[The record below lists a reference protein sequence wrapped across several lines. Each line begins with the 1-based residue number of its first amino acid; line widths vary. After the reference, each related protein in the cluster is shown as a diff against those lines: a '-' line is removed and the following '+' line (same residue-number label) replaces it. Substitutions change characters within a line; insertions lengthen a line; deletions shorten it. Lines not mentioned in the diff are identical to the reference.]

1 MSIDIGQIA
10 LTVAVV
16 CLFLWRIS
24 YGANSGLFAEAAGLI
39 SVLAA
44 FASVYY
50 IMEIVGKVLDKSFG
64 GILSKLVYLTL
75 AFVVYK
81 VMTGIGESIRKLKE
95 VPLLGSFDKVL
106 GAVLGVIEAL
116 AMVYLIEYVTE
127 IKLLTAFHGSW
138 MTVFGFI
145 RKFVEGFKG

>member
-1 MSIDIGQIA
+1 MSIDIAQIA
-10 LTVAVV
+10 MTVAVV

-24 YGANSGLFAEAAGLI
+24 YGANNGLFAEAAGLI
-39 SVLAA
+39 AVLAA

-50 IMEIVGKVLDKSFG
+50 IMEIVGKVIDKSFG
-64 GILSKLVYLTL
+64 GILIKIVYLTL

-81 VMTGIGESIRKLKE
+81 VMTGIGGSIRKLKE
-95 VPLLGSFDKVL
+95 VPLLGSYDKIL

-116 AMVYLIEYVTE
+116 AMVYLIEFVTD

-138 MTVFGFI
+138 LTVLDFM
-145 RKFVEGFKG
+145 RKFVEGFNG